1 MEKQNSKWIKAS
13 ESLKQAGDKISN
25 FGTKASKVGGTL
37 TKTVT
42 LPVVAMG
49 AAAVTLKSNGK
60 VHLLGLKRQ

>member
-1 MEKQNSKWIKAS
+1 MEKQNSKWIKTG

-25 FGTKASKVGGTL
+25 FGEKASKVGGTL

-49 AAAVTLKSNGK
+49 SSRS
-60 VHLLGLKRQ
+60 KRSSSMGECICWG